1 MSTTA
6 QITQITNGLRPLIEY
21 VDLDL
26 DDDLLIFL
34 DVETIDNCFGFSRGK
49 KFEQLTLNIAD
60 GTIELIDSDAIYS
73 GKIKITLP
81 DQLDEAPREDP
92 DADDPDGD
100 IEPVEDAV

>member
-21 VDLDL
+21 VDLEL
-26 DDDLLIFL
+26 DEDLLIFL

-60 GTIELIDSDAIYS
+60 GTIELIDSDAIYR

-81 DQLDEAPREDP
+81 DQFDETARNPEGEEEDE
-92 DADDPDGD
+92 DGTND
-100 IEPVEDAV
+100 EN